1 MRRQAKPT
9 FITRKVTMKQYQVA
23 LLLIAILIILNIASP
38 TLAARDDQTGD
49 CVKQGKCKD

>member
-9 FITRKVTMKQYQVA
+9 FITRKVTVKQYQVA
-23 LLLIAILIILNIASP
+23 LLLIAILTILNIASP